1 MVVLYAVA
9 VLVGALTLGAWILL
23 GVMAER
29 PGSFVVDPEGRCGLR
44 VRSAVVGVLGFG
56 LGGMSAS
63 YAGWPGLAAL
73 AAAAG
78 GAVITV
84 LSGRYLGVGGDEA

>member
-1 MVVLYAVA
+1 MVPLYAVVV
-9 VLVGALTLGAWILL
+9 VLGALCLGVWILL
-23 GVMAER
+23 GLVAER
-29 PGSFVVDPEGRCGLR
+29 PGSSVMDPEARYGLR
-44 VRSAVVGVLGFG
+44 GRSAVAGVLGFG

-63 YAGWPGLAAL
+63 YAGWPSLAAL

-78 GAVITV
+78 GAALAV